1 MEIKRMNDRA
11 CDNFLNNQ
19 RAMQTA
25 SANMQQQQAKERK
38 DREQNH
44 KNCENERDR
53 TDLAYA
59 HSTKL
64 QPSENRLAQTQKC

>member
-1 MEIKRMNDRA
+1 MNDRA
-11 CDNFLNNQ
+11 CDHFLNNQ

-38 DREQNH
+38 DRELNH
-44 KNCENERDR
+44 KNSEKERDCN
-53 TDLAYA
+53 DLAYA

-64 QPSENRLAQTQKC
+64 QPSENRLA

>member
-1 MEIKRMNDRA
+1 
-11 CDNFLNNQ
+11 
-19 RAMQTA
+19 MQTA

-38 DREQNH
+38 DCELNH

-64 QPSENRLAQTQKC
+64 QPSENRLAQT